1 MWIDLIARFL
11 QKLKIAFRSFWKQ
24 VLLAKILFI
33 FRKEILF
40 LGLKAKSGLL
50 LKPLLNYEQRVDG
63 DVLSRYG
70 SFGWSWKNIRQKK
83 NLPVEG

>member
-1 MWIDLIARFL
+1 
-11 QKLKIAFRSFWKQ
+11 
-24 VLLAKILFI
+24 
-33 FRKEILF
+33 RKEILF